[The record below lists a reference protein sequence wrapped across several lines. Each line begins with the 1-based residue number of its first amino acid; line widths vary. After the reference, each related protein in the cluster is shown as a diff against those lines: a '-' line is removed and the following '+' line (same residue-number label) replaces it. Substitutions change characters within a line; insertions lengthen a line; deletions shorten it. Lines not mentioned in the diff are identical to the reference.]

1 MKVREFMELW
11 VDNVDLKV
19 YQEPIKQID
28 KNVRLVLRQIGSVNV
43 LLDSN
48 QNYLDFDIVNLQYDD
63 GFIIVV
69 CRANKEQEQ
78 KTINAYRSLTL

>member
-11 VDNVDLKV
+11 ADDISIKV

-28 KNVRLVLRQIGSVNV
+28 KRGGLVCRQVGSINV
-43 LLDSN
+43 LINSN

-63 GFIIVV
+63 GLIIIV
-69 CRANKEQEQ
+69 CKANKEQEQ
-78 KTINAYRSLTL
+78 RTINAYRSKA